1 MFVVEGLGWSCPSR
15 SLPCSRWKASASSA
29 TSPYNCSSSASLPR
43 PSSRSVARQKR
54 LCCLHVCPLLQM
66 TPGPGLRDSQ
76 QPVPASQ
83 ARATWLSLRQGEQTP
98 GQPSQSA
105 RGWCSDRGAFGGHV
119 VRGPGAI
126 KVGSA
131 MSSSQAANLILP
143 LRVPTRNG
151 GGDKEGKGGR
161 SLEGRRWGEGHLLSQ
176 ALSWA
181 LLAVGLT

>member
-1 MFVVEGLGWSCPSR
+1 MGLPPPAPYPAPGGRP
-15 SLPCSRWKASASSA
+15 LPALPPPPA
-29 TSPYNCSSSASLPR
+29 TAGPVPACLGLAPEAL
-43 PSSRSVARQKR
+43 QKH
-54 LCCLHVCPLLQM
+54 LCCLHVCPWLQM
-66 TPGPGLRDSQ
+66 TPGPGLGDSQ

-83 ARATWLSLRQGEQTP
+83 ARATWLSPRQGEQTA

-105 RGWCSDRGAFGGHV
+105 RGWCSDRGAFGGCV
-119 VRGPGAI
+119 VREPGAI

-131 MSSSQAANLILP
+131 MPSSQAANLILP

-151 GGDKEGKGGR
+151 RGDKEGKGGR
-161 SLEGRRWGEGHLLSQ
+161 SLEGRRRGEGHVLSQ